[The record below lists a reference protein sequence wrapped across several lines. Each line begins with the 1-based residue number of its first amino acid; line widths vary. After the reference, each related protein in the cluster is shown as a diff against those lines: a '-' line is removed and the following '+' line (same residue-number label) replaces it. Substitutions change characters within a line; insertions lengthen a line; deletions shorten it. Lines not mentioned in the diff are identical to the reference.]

1 MAGKILGIIGG
12 MGPEATVD
20 FMDKIIKTTPAGDD
34 CDHIRMLVDNNPQI
48 PSRVQAILGSGES
61 PAPVLVQMARNLE
74 KWGADFLAIPCNTAH
89 LYYSDIKNAV
99 KIPVLNM
106 VKSARKRILSELPDI
121 KKIGLLAST
130 AVVVTRLYHDVFKED
145 NIELITPDEKQQQMV
160 MAIIFAVK
168 ANQWT
173 NKQLQDLQKLI
184 NELIARGA
192 EAILFACTELS
203 VIAKGIQDF
212 GVPAFDAA
220 QILAEEVVH
229 IVKG

>member
-89 LYYSDIKNAV
+89 LYYADIKNAV

-168 ANQWT
+168 ANQWK